1 MMKNIVVKKSGIS
14 GKGIFALRDFKK
26 GEIVLKW
33 NPKFIR
39 KDKIRRLPNKNIQY
53 VSKIGK
59 KFVLM
64 QSPEK
69 YVNHSC
75 ESNTK
80 MIGGC
85 DVAKRNIKKNEEIT
99 TDYSGCFLLEGFKC
113 GCASKKCRQFIS

>member
-1 MMKNIVVKKSGIS
+1 MK
-14 GKGIFALRDFKK
+14 DFKK

-33 NPKFIR
+33 NPKFIEEGEIG
-39 KDKIRRLPNKNIQY
+39 KLPSKNIQY
-53 VSKIGK
+53 VSKVGK
-59 KFVLM
+59 KLVLM

-75 ESNTK
+75 ESNTE
-80 MIGGC
+80 MRGRC

-113 GCASKKCRQFIS
+113 GCASKKCRQYISRNSKRPIRALLF